1 MYDNLAS
8 AESAVGKKDGSMSS
22 DVSFFVVFFLQEGE
36 ANNVLRKKWNF
47 FFLDGRVGPF
57 LLLKIQHCL

>member
-47 FFLDGRVGPF
+47 FFSRW
-57 LLLKIQHCL
+57 